1 MEKQNRELTEGSEY
15 KITSLGTRDR
25 LIETEGVFEGFISV
39 GLDGTGLLMKLGKNH
54 GEMQSRIRIVPL
66 HAILMIDVLSEKENN
81 DEDNEKGMSHYVG

>member
-15 KITSLGTRDR
+15 KITSLGTKDH

-54 GEMQSRIRIVPL
+54 GEMQGKIRIVPL

>member
-39 GLDGTGLLMKLGKNH
+39 GLDGTGLLMKLGENH
-54 GEMQSRIRIVPL
+54 EGMQGKIRIVPL